1 MSFNVSQILI
11 ISFDP
16 RSVQNRI
23 IGITFNESKK
33 RNLVPAFFIVQLAC
47 LVFFKVALFS
57 EFIQTAEHPVLI
69 HVMSMD
75 DIVFVRKISLVAAI
89 QENSADKRKLP
100 FDIGIDVLQIIGT
113 FENGIRNIRSFDFQP
128 PKDIGIQFFQLIKR
142 NHLLFGF
149 YPRTLVSRKI
159 GIRPLIDLMRII
171 NLVASAGKQQQ
182 ETQRNDCV
190 H

>member
-1 MSFNVSQILI
+1 
-11 ISFDP
+11 
-16 RSVQNRI
+16 
-23 IGITFNESKK
+23 
-33 RNLVPAFFIVQLAC
+33 
-47 LVFFKVALFS
+47 
-57 EFIQTAEHPVLI
+57 
-69 HVMSMD
+69 MSMD

-113 FENGIRNIRSFDFQP
+113 FENGIRNIRSFDFQL

-142 NHLLFGF
+142 NHFLFGF
-149 YPRTLVSRKI
+149 YPWTLVSRKI

-182 ETQRNDCV
+182 EARCDNCV
-190 H
+190 Y